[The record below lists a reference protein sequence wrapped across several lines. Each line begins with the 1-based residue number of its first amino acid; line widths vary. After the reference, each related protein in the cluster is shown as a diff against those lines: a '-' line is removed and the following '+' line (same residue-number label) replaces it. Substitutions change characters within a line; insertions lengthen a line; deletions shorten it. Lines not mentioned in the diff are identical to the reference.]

1 MKAQDIM
8 TANPAC
14 CTADDTTQRAAEL
27 MEQND
32 CGCVPV
38 VDDLDTRHVVG
49 VVTDRDIATRAVAAG
64 KGPDTKVRDVM
75 SSEPSCC
82 GADDDVEDVARI
94 MAERQVRRVPV
105 VDSKGCCVGMV
116 SQADLAREADASSD
130 VTEREVGKVVER
142 VSEPT
147 RASRAEVPV
156 GRVPDL
162 EQRR

>member
-14 CTADDTTQRAAEL
+14 CTPDDTAQRAAEL

-38 VDDLDTRHVVG
+38 VDDLETRHVVG

-64 KGPDTKVRDVM
+64 KAPDTRVRDVM
-75 SSEPSCC
+75 SSQPSCC
-82 GADDDVEDVARI
+82 GADDDVEEVARI
-94 MAERQVRRVPV
+94 MSERQVRRVPV
-105 VDSKGCCVGMV
+105 VDAKGCCVGMV

-130 VTEREVGKVVER
+130 LSEREVARVIER
-142 VSEPT
+142 VPEPT
-147 RASRAEVPV
+147 PTPRAEVPV